1 MTSRY
6 VALADL
12 HLLYN
17 NPVCRLDNL
26 VDVQWEKLTYVYEY
40 AKKKEANVIVAG
52 DVHVT
57 SNNYSLLNQLIS
69 FLRRYANQGVFTFSV
84 YGQHDLKYRNPDDTN
99 LQILINSGYIQLLGE
114 KPIVVTSELSRLK
127 IHHRIWGASWM
138 GPVPSPGENQSPT
151 DILVI
156 HDSISPAKIYPGQQ
170 NTDAKKFLIDH
181 PAFDI
186 VLCGDIH
193 RTFIEEYKGR
203 TIVNPG
209 PLLRREAD
217 EYNLIHKPG
226 FFYFDLERTHV
237 EFVQVPHQPA
247 SEVITR
253 KHIEEKQR
261 KQQTAA
267 RADTSQFLS
276 ELRARTS
283 DRQAVNIRDR
293 IRLRVEEPDGS
304 TAQPVLDVMTPL
316 LNGKNVEQYIKEK
329 A

>member
-1 MTSRY
+1 MSTRY

-26 VDVQWEKLTYVYEY
+26 VDVQWEKLTYVFEY
-40 AKKKEANVIVAG
+40 ATKQKANILIAG
-52 DVHVT
+52 DIHVT
-57 SNNYSLLNQLIS
+57 SNSYSLLNQLIS
-69 FLRRYANQGVFTFSV
+69 FLRIYSQRGVNVFAV
-84 YGQHDLKYRNPDDTN
+84 YGQHDMKYRNPDDTN

-114 KPIVVTSELSRLK
+114 KPIEIPSGLSRLVC
-127 IHHRIWGASWM
+127 HHRLWGASWN
-138 GPVPSPGENQSPT
+138 GPIPNPGENQIPT

-181 PAFDI
+181 PEFDI
-186 VLCGDIH
+186 VVCGDIH
-193 RTFIEEYKGR
+193 RTFIEEYRGR

-226 FFYFDLERTHV
+226 FFYFDLERSDV
-237 EFVQVPHQPA
+237 EFVQVPHSPA
-247 SEVITR
+247 SQVITR
-253 KHIEEKQR
+253 QHIDKKKAKE
-261 KQQTAA
+261 QTAA

-283 DRQAVNIRDR
+283 DRAAVNIRDR
-293 IRLRVEEPDGS
+293 IRERVEEPDGS
-304 TAQPVLDVMTPL
+304 TAQPVLDVMTHL
-316 LNGKNVEQYIKEK
+316 LNGKSIEQYIKEK